1 MKTRVLFF
9 WICLTTTLTLSSQ
22 DYGKIIILNGSPDYP
37 PIIVSLNGV
46 RLQNTYA
53 QSVTYKYADE
63 TIYRVKILQ
72 SGYTGLLRFN
82 IGSEARYVSTYLLT
96 KDNTGSF
103 TLLLQS
109 KSLMMGDSDLDPPQ
123 TNTVAVVQINTIAP
137 TPTPVPAAFV
147 GPVAMTNEVYKRK
160 CDEVKSKTFDD
171 DKFER
176 IKDAFEYE
184 NFTTAQVIGLMNL
197 FSFDDKKIETAMFAY
212 PKTIDDENFY
222 KTYDQLSF
230 PSSKSKL
237 KDWVNNNKAKK

>member
-1 MKTRVLFF
+1 MKIRNFLFG
-9 WICLTTTLTLSSQ
+9 ISLLGTLFMYSQ

-37 PIIVSLNGV
+37 PIIVSLNGI
-46 RLQNTYA
+46 RLQNSYA

-63 TIYRVKILQ
+63 SIYRVKILQ

-82 IGSEARYVSTYLLT
+82 IGSEARYVSTYILT

-103 TLLLQS
+103 TLMLQS
-109 KSLMMGDSDLDPPQ
+109 KSLMLTDSDLDPPQ
-123 TNTVAVVQINTIAP
+123 TPPVIAPPIQTIAAA
-137 TPTPVPAAFV
+137 PTPVPVAYV

-160 CDEVKSKTFDD
+160 CDEVKAKTFDD
-171 DKFER
+171 EKLER
-176 IKDAFEYE
+176 IKEAFEYE

-237 KDWVNNNKAKK
+237 KDWVKNNKGK